1 MLKIS
6 RVFPMYE
13 SILRNKSL
21 SQLEIPEPKMAA
33 LMNFVDSKNADIAMN
48 PIPAPRFDMLCP
60 LSSYIPYYRKLK
72 KEKESKTSSPSILH
86 SATLFRHFP
95 LPSEGIVDGGKSDGM
110 FHFIVHGDEHW
121 IIRLLK
127 RDGKKH
133 LLISLDRLQLIDERP
148 FCAVF

>member
-1 MLKIS
+1 
-6 RVFPMYE
+6 
-13 SILRNKSL
+13 
-21 SQLEIPEPKMAA
+21 MAA

-60 LSSYIPYYRKLK
+60 PFLLHSILQEIEK
-72 KEKESKTSSPSILH
+72 KRRNQRLPPPSILH